1 MIRYRYGGTYL
12 LIVKKGYYSLKTKWK
27 LETHFVPFY
36 SKEKKTKLKIKFDTI
51 SKKSLKYLSTPTF
64 ALQSRAKIGHEI
76 SRIDGGQLKMIAQQD
91 DPLEPAALH
100 QVLEQPVEQL
110 HRHHRALVH
119 SQNTGLGKLPGSAG
133 CIAGFVQLVAGQNL

>member
-1 MIRYRYGGTYL
+1 M
-12 LIVKKGYYSLKTKWK
+12 
-27 LETHFVPFY
+27 PFY

-64 ALQSRAKIGHEI
+64 ALQSRAKIGHES

-110 HRHHRALVH
+110 H
-119 SQNTGLGKLPGSAG
+119 
-133 CIAGFVQLVAGQNL
+133 